1 MAKMKFR
8 MTKMRLRNH
17 EYEVHDSLLEA
28 HQIGVKLGGGSVLA
42 KMSRLMTKSEQDLFF
57 CMKNC

>member
-8 MTKMRLRNH
+8 MTKMRLRSH
-17 EYEVHDSLLEA
+17 EYEVHDSPSEA

-42 KMSRLMTKSEQDLFF
+42 KMSRLMAKSEEDLLF

>member
-8 MTKMRLRNH
+8 MTKMRLRSH
-17 EYEVHDSLLEA
+17 EYEVHDSPSEA

-42 KMSRLMTKSEQDLFF
+42 KMSRLMTKSEEDVLF
-57 CMKNC
+57 CTKDC